1 MNKKISLV
9 ILLLWFIIFGGM
21 SCTNKSSSL
30 GVFRSDDEGT
40 TWQQKVKIDDKK
52 TIKSIDVISMSI
64 NPLDSK
70 IIFIGTRENG
80 LYKTSDEGEI
90 WQQTTLKSGNINAIS
105 IDPGDPNILY
115 IAGYFGTLGKIFKS
129 IDGGQNFEEIY
140 SETHEKNIVTAVA
153 IDTYDTRR
161 VYAGTSEGSVLKS
174 EDGGRSWILQ
184 NKLDDNIVCIAISP
198 HDTRHILI
206 GTASDGMYKTI
217 NGGEEWI
224 NIQEKIS
231 SEFSKKTAT
240 VRSIIFDP
248 VIQNKIY
255 FTSLEGFL
263 ISDNE
268 GENWKKIDILTEI
281 TKKGTTV
288 ITVSNDSA
296 RIYLGIDSAIYKSS
310 DNGQSW
316 EVNRITTGLIH
327 VITCDPQNN
336 QKIYIG
342 VAKLPTN

>member
-9 ILLLWFIIFGGM
+9 ILLSWFVVFGGI
-21 SCTNKSSSL
+21 SCTNNSSSL
-30 GVFRSDDEGT
+30 GVFRSDDEGI

-52 TIKSIDVISMSI
+52 TIKSTDVISMSI

-80 LYKTSDEGEI
+80 LYKTSDEGES
-90 WQQTTLKSGNINAIS
+90 WQQTALTSGNINAIS
-105 IDPGDPNILY
+105 IDPKDPNVLY

-129 IDGGQNFEEIY
+129 TDGGQNLEEIY
-140 SETHEKNIVTAVA
+140 SETHEKNVVTAIA
-153 IDTYDTRR
+153 IDTYDNRK

-184 NKLDDNIVCIAISP
+184 SRLDDDIVCIAISP
-198 HDTRHILI
+198 HDTRYILV
-206 GTASDGMYKTI
+206 GTASDGIYKTT

-224 NIQEKIS
+224 NVQEKIS

-240 VRSIIFDP
+240 VRSLVFDP
-248 VIQNKIY
+248 LVQGKIY

-263 ISDNE
+263 ISDNG
-268 GENWKKIDILTEI
+268 GESWRKIDILTEV
-281 TKKGTTV
+281 TKKGTTT
-288 ITVSNDSA
+288 IAVSNDSA
-296 RIYLGIDSAIYKSS
+296 RIYLGIDSAVYKSS

-316 EVNRITTGLIH
+316 EVNRITTGLIQ
-327 VITCDPQNN
+327 VIICDPQNN
-336 QKIYIG
+336 QKVYTG